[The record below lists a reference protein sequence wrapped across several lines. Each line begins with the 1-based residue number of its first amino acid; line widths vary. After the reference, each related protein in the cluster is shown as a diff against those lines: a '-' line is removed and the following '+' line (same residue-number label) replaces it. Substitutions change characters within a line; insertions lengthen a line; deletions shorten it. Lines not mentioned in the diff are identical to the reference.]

1 METTMAYTVLIVDDS
16 RDETEITKRVLTKAG
31 TPLKVV
37 SVARGE
43 EALALLKGTDSL
55 PSLILLDLKM
65 PGMNG
70 VETLRR
76 IRADDRLK
84 RVPVAIVTNS
94 SLEADRNESFAAGA
108 DNFLNKSIDMDQYG
122 REIKLLLE
130 KWLKA

>member
-1 METTMAYTVLIVDDS
+1 MAHTVLIVDDS

>member
-1 METTMAYTVLIVDDS
+1 MVHTVLIVDDS